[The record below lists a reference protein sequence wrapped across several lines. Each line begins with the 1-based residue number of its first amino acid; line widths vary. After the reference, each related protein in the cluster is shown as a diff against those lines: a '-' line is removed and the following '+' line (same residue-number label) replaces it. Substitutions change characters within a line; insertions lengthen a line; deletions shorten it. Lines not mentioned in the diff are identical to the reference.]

1 MEEAWTQNS
10 LMPYQM
16 VIFVNV
22 TIYEPDRVKT
32 NVISLVLIRCGSYIV
47 TTRFIYCHIAIHIL
61 SYFVASDTMPFIYGS
76 LSKNGGIQ
84 KGKIIKKYS
93 PKFHFFSNIFI
104 NTNMEKIY
112 GKYVQ
117 FKNMYNVSIVN
128 YMDGTLAKMSVQ
140 SQTNFLIKNRQ
151 FKKFSK
157 FKGVPLEI
165 LLKTLMG
172 MNLGLFGCGTCKRNT
187 LKIDVQ

>member
-1 MEEAWTQNS
+1 MKANS
-10 LMPYQM
+10 GDHNQTLHS
-16 VIFVNV
+16 V
-22 TIYEPDRVKT
+22 TSDLGLHYICNILCPTKRKL
-32 NVISLVLIRCGSYIV
+32 SL
-47 TTRFIYCHIAIHIL
+47 
-61 SYFVASDTMPFIYGS
+61 YGS

-84 KGKIIKKYS
+84 KGKIIKKYC

-151 FKKFSK
+151 FKEFSK

-187 LKIDVQ
+187 

>member
-1 MEEAWTQNS
+1 MARDGMLAGSSCLKIANALFIQYRRWTQDV
-10 LMPYQM
+10 PG
-16 VIFVNV
+16 IFQYYVFFHYYV
-22 TIYEPDRVKT
+22 SVY
-32 NVISLVLIRCGSYIV
+32 
-47 TTRFIYCHIAIHIL
+47 AIN
-61 SYFVASDTMPFIYGS
+61 GS

-84 KGKIIKKYS
+84 KGKIIKKYC

-151 FKKFSK
+151 FKEFSK

-172 MNLGLFGCGTCKRNT
+172 MNLGLFGCGTCRRNT

>member
-1 MEEAWTQNS
+1 MH
-10 LMPYQM
+10 
-16 VIFVNV
+16 V
-22 TIYEPDRVKT
+22 
-32 NVISLVLIRCGSYIV
+32 
-47 TTRFIYCHIAIHIL
+47 
-61 SYFVASDTMPFIYGS
+61 DTLIYGS

-84 KGKIIKKYS
+84 KGKIIKKYC

-151 FKKFSK
+151 FKEFSK

>member
-1 MEEAWTQNS
+1 MKFFS
-10 LMPYQM
+10 L
-16 VIFVNV
+16 IF
-22 TIYEPDRVKT
+22 
-32 NVISLVLIRCGSYIV
+32 L
-47 TTRFIYCHIAIHIL
+47 
-61 SYFVASDTMPFIYGS
+61 YGS

-84 KGKIIKKYS
+84 KGKIIKKYC

-151 FKKFSK
+151 FKEFSK

-172 MNLGLFGCGTCKRNT
+172 MNLGSFGCGTCKRNT
-187 LKIDVQ
+187 

>member
-1 MEEAWTQNS
+1 MKQEYMNIHISTNNNNFFESMRLFKFVGTR
-10 LMPYQM
+10 
-16 VIFVNV
+16 VIFYVRRIGLYLYKYRIYG
-22 TIYEPDRVKT
+22 TI
-32 NVISLVLIRCGSYIV
+32 S
-47 TTRFIYCHIAIHIL
+47 
-61 SYFVASDTMPFIYGS
+61 IYGS

-84 KGKIIKKYS
+84 KGKIIKKYC

-151 FKKFSK
+151 FKEFSK

>member
-1 MEEAWTQNS
+1 MRLQRLIWVYTCQ
-10 LMPYQM
+10 
-16 VIFVNV
+16 NV
-22 TIYEPDRVKT
+22 TFVEISCTGSNLFLRSCRIRTSTRATVSNWGQLSQLAFKHGA
-32 NVISLVLIRCGSYIV
+32 VICMFKVWL
-47 TTRFIYCHIAIHIL
+47 
-61 SYFVASDTMPFIYGS
+61 YGS
-76 LSKNGGIQ
+76 LSKNGGIH
-84 KGKIIKKYS
+84 KGKLIKKYC

-151 FKKFSK
+151 FKEFSK

-187 LKIDVQ
+187 LKIDLQ